1 MKKLI
6 VIISML
12 VVSIGAMAVEP
23 FFPTKKGMV
32 LEYADKNSKG
42 KIQSYSIITIQEV
55 DYVDEANM
63 TVTYKL
69 ETLDE
74 KKNPVLMID
83 ALKVKIE
90 EGYVHFD
97 PTSNMGQIMEGM
109 EIKGRG
115 IILPSDI
122 KTGDKLDDYNISVA
136 AMAME
141 VNCTNINVTANEN
154 IDVDGTSYDCF
165 KVETAV
171 NSKVVF
177 LKTQGTTSV
186 WYARG
191 IGDVKT
197 ETYDKKGKLLSS
209 KELISVK

>member
-6 VIISML
+6 VIISL
-12 VVSIGAMAVEP
+12 IVVSLGTMAVEP

-32 LEYADKNSKG
+32 LEYAEKNNKG
-42 KIQSYSIITIQEV
+42 KIQSYSIITIVNV
-55 DYVDEANM
+55 DYVDELNM
-63 TVTYKL
+63 SVTYQL
-69 ETLDE
+69 EELDD
-74 KKNPVLMID
+74 KKNPVMKID

-97 PTSNMGQIMEGM
+97 PTSSMGQVMEGM

-115 IILPSDI
+115 IIIPSDI
-122 KTGDKLDDYNISVA
+122 KVGDKLDDYNVTIA

-141 VNCTNINVTANEN
+141 TNCTDI
-154 IDVDGTSYDCF
+154 
-165 KVETAV
+165 KVSAKDEILVSGNAYECYKIETTV
-171 NSKVVF
+171 NSKVAF
-177 LKTQGTTSV
+177 IKTQGTNAV

-197 ETYDKKGKLLSS
+197 ETYDKKGKLVSK
-209 KELISVK
+209 KELLSVK